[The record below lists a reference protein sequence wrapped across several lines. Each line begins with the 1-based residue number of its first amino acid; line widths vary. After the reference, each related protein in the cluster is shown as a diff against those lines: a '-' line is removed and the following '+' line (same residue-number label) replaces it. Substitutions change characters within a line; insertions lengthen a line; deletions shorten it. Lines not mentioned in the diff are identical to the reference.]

1 MSGGTP
7 VCGAPIQ
14 SLTVEWKAVRRSA
27 LMSRFIMAA
36 PGVLLL
42 YWCLQ
47 GLAKLAGVGGIP
59 AGNLQ
64 GRVDLLFFLVM
75 LYVATPMLWAATQM
89 LISLT
94 ADRPIGVVEAC
105 AGVLDGAICGVL
117 VPMAAEAA
125 VQLAV
130 GGKAAGSTGEAQVI
144 PIPGILVDDGQSKY
158 FIVGRGGYRGR
169 FWVVRAVVGN
179 ASPAKGVCWVAA
191 MATASMGNP
200 GWRSYGAYALATP
213 FFVFWY
219 QSLPYASGPLQQ
231 AVSAGVA
238 FLGWVAVVAW
248 FCRPGP
254 ARERLSEFLR
264 RAAAAA
270 APADANQA
278 NAGAG
283 VPSTDGPTPPGD

>member
-7 VCGAPIQ
+7 DWEAPVQ
-14 SLTVEWKAVRRSA
+14 TLVVEWKAVRRSA
-27 LMSRFIMAA
+27 LMSRFGMAA

-47 GLAKLAGVGGIP
+47 GIAKLAGLGGMP

-64 GRVDLLFFLVM
+64 GRVDLLLFLV
-75 LYVATPMLWAATQM
+75 LICAAAQVLFSLILARRQGVANLSA
-89 LISLT
+89 
-94 ADRPIGVVEAC
+94 E
-105 AGVLDGAICGVL
+105 VLNGAVCGAV

-125 VQLAV
+125 VRLAV
-130 GGKAAGSTGEAQVI
+130 GSRGAGSTAGAEVN
-144 PIPGILVDDGQSKY
+144 PITGILVDDGQNKY
-158 FIVGRGGYRGR
+158 FVVWCGTYAGRVC
-169 FWVVRAVVGN
+169 VVRAIVGN
-179 ASPAKGVCWVAA
+179 ALPAKGVCWVAA
-191 MATASMGNP
+191 MKPMVSDGRLSFVDSIVI
-200 GWRSYGAYALATP
+200 GLFGVICYDLLSHGSGA
-213 FFVFWY
+213 
-219 QSLPYASGPLQQ
+219 LQQ

-238 FLGWVAVVAW
+238 FLGWVAVMAW